1 MPHFLRMT
9 GAKTFVNDVFCQQN
23 KRIKAELSLLLILC
37 IVILLTVSWEKIT
50 HNQITT
56 PIEEHSIAYLNET
69 MKTAGAAF
77 LIARALNASISVLQS
92 FTITPFIGELSLGE
106 MLDPVNDL
114 IERFSLVM
122 LVVTVSLG
130 IQLLLMEIGVSVNMT
145 WIILP
150 ALFFILISLF
160 IRTDK
165 DKYLLRMLA
174 YKLLLIVLLVRFA
187 IPITGSV
194 GAYISGDFL
203 AEKRDTAMKTI
214 EELKENISNVS
225 IQEVITSSGKV
236 LEKIQHDSQEIIA
249 QMLKLMTLFTFETI
263 LFPLLVLWGLV
274 KIFGMIFYTPL
285 TKPGS

>member
-1 MPHFLRMT
+1 MPHSSKMT
-9 GAKTFVNDVFCQQN
+9 RARTFVGDVFCHTN

-50 HNQITT
+50 HNQITSHV
-56 PIEEHSIAYLNET
+56 EEHSITYLNET
-69 MKTAGAAF
+69 MKTAGTAF

-130 IQLLLMEIGVSVNMT
+130 IQLLLMEIGVSVNMS

-150 ALFFILISLF
+150 ALVFILISLF
-160 IRTDK
+160 IRTDR

-203 AEKRDTAMKTI
+203 AEKRNTAIETI

-236 LEKIQHDSQEIIA
+236 LEKIQRDSQEIIA

-263 LFPLLVLWGLV
+263 LFPLLVLWGFV
-274 KIFGMIFYTPL
+274 KIFGMVFYTPL

>member
-1 MPHFLRMT
+1 
-9 GAKTFVNDVFCQQN
+9 
-23 KRIKAELSLLLILC
+23 
-37 IVILLTVSWEKIT
+37 VILLTVSWEKIT

-194 GAYISGDFL
+194 GAYISDDFL

-236 LEKIQHDSQEIIA
+236 LEKIQRDSQEIIA

>member
-1 MPHFLRMT
+1 MT
-9 GAKTFVNDVFCQQN
+9 SAKTFVNDVFCQQN

-194 GAYISGDFL
+194 GAYISDDFL

-236 LEKIQHDSQEIIA
+236 LEKIQRDSQEIIA

>member
-1 MPHFLRMT
+1 MPHFLTMT
-9 GAKTFVNDVFCQQN
+9 SAKTFVNDVFCQQN

-194 GAYISGDFL
+194 GAYISDDFL

-236 LEKIQHDSQEIIA
+236 LEKIQRDSQEIIA